1 MAKPR
6 IFVSSTYYDLK
17 HLRSSLDNFI
27 EVLGFEPILSEKGNI
42 AYTPDVP
49 LDESCYREVGTADV
63 FVLIIGGR
71 YGSEA
76 SGRDR
81 KLSHQFFERYDSI
94 TKGEFEAATKRDIP
108 VYVLI
113 ESSVYSEYQ
122 TFIRN
127 KGNET
132 ITYAHVDSVNIFHL
146 LEDILARPRNN
157 PVHTF
162 DRFADIESWLREQ
175 WSGLFRELLNRMSS
189 QQQLATLSGQVEV
202 LQEVNTTLKRYLE
215 AVMTKISPQESEPLI
230 KAEQKR
236 LDEIQQME
244 AFRKNDWIKYLKSM
258 HKIDENASAD
268 MIQKATSI
276 QNYCALV
283 GKASPNTI
291 AGSDVARLL
300 KNNAD
305 ARRDFNYARSLLGK
319 KSLRVQKKRKS
330 PSKKKLSV
338 VEKAS

>member
-42 AYTPDVP
+42 AYTPDAP

-63 FVLIIGGR
+63 FVLIVGGR
-71 YGSEA
+71 YGSEV
-76 SGRDR
+76 SGRDK

-146 LEDILARPRNN
+146 IEDILARPRNN

-162 DRFADIESWLREQ
+162 DRFADIEAWLREQ

-189 QQQLATLSGQVEV
+189 QQQLATLSAQVEV

-215 AVMTKISPQESEPLI
+215 AVMTKISPRESEPLI

-244 AFRKNDWIKYLKSM
+244 AFRKNDWVKYLKTM
-258 HKIDENASAD
+258 HNIDESASAE
-268 MIQKATSI
+268 MIQKATSLR
-276 QNYCALV
+276 NYSALV
-283 GKASPNTI
+283 RKTSTR
-291 AGSDVARLL
+291 AGSDVAELL
-300 KNNAD
+300 KENSE
-305 ARRDFNYARSLLGK
+305 ARKDFNEARSLLGQE
-319 KSLRVQKKRKS
+319 SLSVPSKRNS